1 MHKSNYFCIPLLLI
15 VLLSAPIAAQESMF
29 VPAAKPIDHIVAVVN
44 EDVITRQELGD
55 AVKTAVGRLQQ
66 QGVQL
71 PDQRSLENQ
80 VLESV
85 VMKHIQLQHAKEV
98 GLAVGESELDETIQ
112 RIAADNKLSLPEF
125 HAVLEKDGISY
136 NKFRDEIRDEMIMA
150 RLKEREVKHQVNV
163 TEGEV
168 DNYLQTQKST
178 SEGQDEYR
186 LAHILILVPE
196 NTAPSQVQQRAERA
210 KLASDKLQQGMD
222 FSQVAAEFSDAADA
236 KTGGIIEWRPV
247 TQMGPTFAE
256 LLEPLQPGDVTP
268 VVQSPSGFHIFK
280 LLGRR
285 AQETPAVIIDQ
296 THARHILI
304 KINELT
310 SESDGKQKILQ
321 IKERLDKGES
331 FEEVAK
337 LYSEDTSA
345 SSGGDLGWLSPGD
358 TVPDFE
364 RAMNALLPGQV
375 SDPVRSQFGWHL
387 IQVLERRSQD
397 ISLDRRR
404 QTARQAI
411 RSRKADVVVQE
422 WLRQLRDQA
431 YVEYRLDDDHE
442 H

>member
-1 MHKSNYFCIPLLLI
+1 MHKSNYFCIPLLLT
-15 VLLSAPIAAQESMF
+15 VLLSASVAAQEPMF
-29 VPAAKPIDHIVAVVN
+29 VPAARAIDHIVAVVN
-44 EDVITRQELGD
+44 EDVITRQELDD

-196 NTAPSQVQQRAERA
+196 NTAPSQIQQRAERA
-210 KLASDKLQQGMD
+210 KLASDKLQQGVE

-285 AQETPAVIIDQ
+285 AQETPTVIIDQ
-296 THARHILI
+296 THARHVLI

-321 IKERLDKGES
+321 IKERLDKGEN

-364 RAMNALLPGQV
+364 RAMNALLPGQI

>member
-1 MHKSNYFCIPLLLI
+1 
-15 VLLSAPIAAQESMF
+15 MF
-29 VPAAKPIDHIVAVVN
+29 IPAAKPIDHIVAVVN
-44 EDVITRQELGD
+44 EDVITRQELDD

-136 NKFRDEIRDEMIMA
+136 NKFRDEMIMA

-196 NTAPSQVQQRAERA
+196 NIAPSQIQQRAERA
-210 KLASDKLQQGMD
+210 KLASDKLQQGVD

-256 LLEPLQPGDVTP
+256 LLEPLQPGEVTP

-285 AQETPAVIIDQ
+285 AQETPTVIIDQ
-296 THARHILI
+296 THARHVLI

-321 IKERLDKGES
+321 IKERLDKGEN

-364 RAMNALLPGQV
+364 RAMNALLPGQI

>member
-1 MHKSNYFCIPLLLI
+1 MHKSNYFCIPLLFI

-29 VPAAKPIDHIVAVVN
+29 IPAAKPIDHIVAVVN
-44 EDVITRQELGD
+44 EDVITRQELDD

-196 NTAPSQVQQRAERA
+196 NIAPSQIQQRAERA
-210 KLASDKLQQGMD
+210 KLASDKLQQGVD

-236 KTGGIIEWRPV
+236 KTGGIIGWRPV

-256 LLEPLQPGDVTP
+256 LLEPLQPGEVTP

-285 AQETPAVIIDQ
+285 AQETPTVIIDQ
-296 THARHILI
+296 THARHVLI

-321 IKERLDKGES
+321 IKERLDKGEN

-364 RAMNALLPGQV
+364 RAMNALLPGQI

>member
-1 MHKSNYFCIPLLLI
+1 
-15 VLLSAPIAAQESMF
+15 
-29 VPAAKPIDHIVAVVN
+29 
-44 EDVITRQELGD
+44 
-55 AVKTAVGRLQQ
+55 
-66 QGVQL
+66 
-71 PDQRSLENQ
+71 
-80 VLESV
+80 
-85 VMKHIQLQHAKEV
+85 
-98 GLAVGESELDETIQ
+98 
-112 RIAADNKLSLPEF
+112 
-125 HAVLEKDGISY
+125 
-136 NKFRDEIRDEMIMA
+136 MA

-196 NTAPSQVQQRAERA
+196 NIAPSQIQQRAERA
-210 KLASDKLQQGMD
+210 KLASDKLQQGVD

-285 AQETPAVIIDQ
+285 AQETPTVIIDQ
-296 THARHILI
+296 THARHVLI

-321 IKERLDKGES
+321 IKERLDKGEN

-364 RAMNALLPGQV
+364 RAMNTLLPGQV